1 MGNSRPK
8 QLARFGLFYLEEAV
22 SDVLFEATQ
31 RGKCLSPADISNT
44 LGIPPR
50 LASGVNRNEIARA
63 VLDRLE
69 VEGGVEYCPDDKR
82 KWQLTAEEFE
92 GRRDE

>member
-1 MGNSRPK
+1 MGNLRPK

-22 SDVLFEATQ
+22 LDVLFEATQ
-31 RGKCLSPADISNT
+31 RGECLGPADISNT

-63 VLDRLE
+63 VLDRLK
-69 VEGGVEYCPDDKR
+69 VEGRVECCPDDN
-82 KWQLTAEEFE
+82 EEMATH
-92 GRRDE
+92 GGGI